1 MLEDLFDHFLIFD
14 ESVDSLLTMA
24 LGTAQGSIS

>member
-14 ESVDSLLTMA
+14 ESDDSHLTTA